1 MYAISHNG
9 ETMWVATLDGHEG
22 CTVIAENVE
31 PSPDPCAMCPVTG
44 NALVDAVAKE
54 DARINAMSN
63 VELVAH
69 IMGLLAP

>member
-9 ETMWVATLDGHEG
+9 ETMWVSSLEGHEG

-31 PSPDPCAMCPVTG
+31 PSPEPCAVCPVTG
-44 NALVDAVAKE
+44 VALVDEATKE

-69 IMGLLAP
+69 IMGLLG